1 MKKTF
6 QRLALVS
13 ALMASS
19 VVTVAH
25 AQKVERLTA
34 SNWMATTHVLNR
46 DNYAAWAEDVAKA
59 SNGTMK
65 IEVHSAGS
73 LIPARTTMQGVRDAV
88 ADVGIVYPPY
98 TPSEFPLFNVLNDLV
113 FVSSDDMAASFAM
126 SEMGMKNP
134 QLQAEWKKNG
144 GVFAG
149 AYAVPVYNF
158 ICGKKTIKDLD
169 DAKGLKIRTAGG
181 AQNEW
186 VKAIGG
192 VPVSVSS
199 NDVYTGLERGSI
211 DCTLSDPSNL
221 SNYKLWE
228 VAKSVTTLPLGVVLG
243 ADYVYN
249 PKRWAKFTPE
259 QRRILLDT
267 MAMGIARSQ
276 VGYHKEV
283 QVGLEGGKQ
292 RKMEIIEPSQA
303 LKDKLKAF
311 NETMI
316 KQLPQDAQKARRI
329 SDPTNLI
336 QEYLKLEAKWSQLL
350 ANVDRN
356 DVNAVY
362 KVLHDNL
369 YATIDEKSYGL

>member
-1 MKKTF
+1 
-6 QRLALVS
+6 
-13 ALMASS
+13 
-19 VVTVAH
+19 
-25 AQKVERLTA
+25 
-34 SNWMATTHVLNR
+34 
-46 DNYAAWAEDVAKA
+46 
-59 SNGTMK
+59 
-65 IEVHSAGS
+65 
-73 LIPARTTMQGVRDAV
+73 
-88 ADVGIVYPPY
+88 
-98 TPSEFPLFNVLNDLV
+98 
-113 FVSSDDMAASFAM
+113 
-126 SEMGMKNP
+126 
-134 QLQAEWKKNG
+134 
-144 GVFAG
+144 
-149 AYAVPVYNF
+149 
-158 ICGKKTIKDLD
+158 
-169 DAKGLKIRTAGG
+169 
-181 AQNEW
+181 QNEW

-292 RKMEIIEPSQA
+292 RKMEIIEPAQA

-316 KQLPQDAQKARRI
+316 KQLP
-329 SDPTNLI
+329 
-336 QEYLKLEAKWSQLL
+336 
-350 ANVDRN
+350 
-356 DVNAVY
+356 
-362 KVLHDNL
+362 
-369 YATIDEKSYGL
+369 

>member
-1 MKKTF
+1 
-6 QRLALVS
+6 
-13 ALMASS
+13 MAGCM
-19 VVTVAH
+19 VTAAH

-34 SNWMATTHVLNR
+34 SNWLATTHVLNR
-46 DNYAAWAEDVAKA
+46 DNYGAWAEDVAKA
-59 SNGTMK
+59 SNGTIK

-73 LIPARTTMQGVRDAV
+73 LIPAKSTMQGVRDAV
-88 ADVGIVYPPY
+88 ADVGLVYPPY

-113 FVSSDDMAASFAM
+113 FVASDDMAASFAM

-149 AYAVPVYNF
+149 SYAVPVYNF
-158 ICGKKTIKDLD
+158 ICNKKSIRDLA

-181 AQNEW
+181 AQSEW
-186 VKAIGG
+186 VKSIDA

-199 NDVYTGLERGSI
+199 NEVYTGLERGSI

-249 PKRWAKFTPE
+249 PKRWAQLKPE

-292 RKMEIIEPSQA
+292 RKMEIIEPGQA

-311 NETMI
+311 NEKLI
-316 KQLPQDAQKARRI
+316 KDLPQEAQKTRRI
-329 SDPTNLI
+329 ADPSNLI
-336 QEYLKLEAKWSQLL
+336 QEYLKLEAKWAQLL

-362 KVLHDNL
+362 KVLHENL
-369 YATIDEKSYGL
+369 YATIDEKTYGL